1 MSTIAVELRLSSQQ
15 YELLKSE
22 AQVRELTVSDIAQ
35 VAIEEWLK
43 HQVRL
48 AQGRELMRE
57 LGQGLGASSA
67 PYDVA
72 RNHDT
77 YLYTR
82 ERE

>member
-15 YELLKSE
+15 YEQLRSE
-22 AQVRELTVSDIAQ
+22 AQAHNSSVSGIAQ

-43 HQVRL
+43 RQMRL
-48 AQGRELMRE
+48 AQARKLMRE
-57 LGQGLGASSA
+57 LGQGLGESSTH
-67 PYDVA
+67 YDVA

-77 YLYTR
+77 YLYAR